1 MKQNNFQIAIY
12 IYIYIY
18 IYVYIYTYYIKGN
31 NESEKIFLLKTFRRR
46 SSTSFLRCKSFK
58 IFCSD
63 IYLNFFLV
71 LYKYVTI
78 KLPLY
83 KYIGEQLNYKKT
95 LKIKQT
101 NN

>member
-1 MKQNNFQIAIY
+1 M
-12 IYIYIY
+12 
-18 IYVYIYTYYIKGN
+18 YIYTYYIKGN
-31 NESEKIFLLKTFRRR
+31 HESEKIYLLKTVRRR
-46 SSTSFLRCKSFK
+46 SSTSLLRCKSFK

-63 IYLNFFLV
+63 IHLKFFLV

-78 KLPLY
+78 KFSLY
-83 KYIGEQLNYKKT
+83 KYIEEQLNYEKA

>member
-1 MKQNNFQIAIY
+1 M
-12 IYIYIY
+12 
-18 IYVYIYTYYIKGN
+18 YVYTYYIKGN
-31 NESEKIFLLKTFRRR
+31 HESEKIFLLKTFRRR
-46 SSTSFLRCKSFK
+46 SSISLLRCKSFK

-63 IYLNFFLV
+63 IHLNFFLV

-78 KLPLY
+78 KFSLY
-83 KYIGEQLNYKKT
+83 KYIEEQLNYEKA